1 MKFLMNKFFL
11 PYFIIFSFS
20 FCTKCIDVWPLNTSL
35 NKQPFKLKA
44 FLDTSDLV
52 KKPIEIYI
60 DSKNFKIRIV
70 YEKQDILLLNDKT
83 MKLFKETNQL
93 YIDNPDTSLSK
104 MILSLF
110 DNINDKKNYIEI
122 SKTEYTYAPQDL
134 NLREIY
140 IKYNDSCKE
149 INQIKIIND
158 HQNISI
164 YDISIDYINTD
175 NISSIF
181 DISGNYFVY
190 DLRD

>member
-20 FCTKCIDVWPLNTSL
+20 FCAKCIDVWFQNTSL
-35 NKQPFKLKA
+35 NNQPFKLKA
-44 FLDTSDLV
+44 FFNTNDLV
-52 KKPIEIYI
+52 EKPIEIYI
-60 DSKNFKIRIV
+60 DSKNSKIKIV
-70 YEKQDILLLNDKT
+70 YDKQDILLMNDKT

-104 MILSLF
+104 IILSIF
-110 DNINDKKNYIEI
+110 DDIDDEKNYIEI
-122 SKTEYTYAPQDL
+122 SKTEYTYTLQDL
-134 NLREIY
+134 SLSEIY

-164 YDISIDYINTD
+164 YDISIDYIDKD
-175 NISSIF
+175 NILSIF
-181 DISGNYFVY
+181 DISGNYFIY
-190 DLRD
+190 DLRE